1 LFPESLSYSAPIRI
15 KQTCALDRP
24 RRKRVKS
31 RPHKSKKGLIFRFLA
46 PTTTSRK
53 KNHLAVKQV
62 QEPQIDR
69 APPEISTTTN
79 PISSGQSALN
89 PGHTKHGREGESL
102 QSERAQ
108 SNRTETNRGCE
119 RRDWPK
125 EEEVK
130 PEGRGR
136 KPSLTKPTR
145 TFPWRRRGKYP
156 RRSAAQL
163 RGKLAPPWLPRP
175 RLYSGVEARSAQPRA
190 THTARFVP
198 RCLPW
203 HGWCARF

>member
-89 PGHTKHGREGESL
+89 PGHTKHGREGGKPAKRASPIESNGNEPRL
-102 QSERAQ
+102 REKRLAQRRRSKTRGKGKETLPHKTHSYLSMATERQ
-108 SNRTETNRGCE
+108 VS
-119 RRDWPK
+119 K
-125 EEEVK
+125 EE
-130 PEGRGR
+130 
-136 KPSLTKPTR
+136 
-145 TFPWRRRGKYP
+145 
-156 RRSAAQL
+156 RSAA
-163 RGKLAPPWLPRP
+163 
-175 RLYSGVEARSAQPRA
+175 SGQVSTTVAAEAA
-190 THTARFVP
+190 FI
-198 RCLPW
+198 
-203 HGWCARF
+203 